1 MTAGSAVITGALS
14 ERGTID
20 IVIENGVIVAS
31 GPGVA
36 PNRKPAAGSRAT
48 IDASGLLAI
57 PGVIDPH
64 VHMRDLRQ
72 SDKETWSTGSAAA
85 IAGGVTMVFDM
96 PNTLP
101 PTTDRAGLD
110 AKRAISLDAPIRR
123 VFFIGAA
130 PGKLE
135 SARKIL
141 ESRPEDVAGLKLYM
155 AGSSSNEVV
164 HDAGELLDFFALA
177 AHHNVIGAVH
187 AEDQALVTRATNSI
201 ADPSPLDHGRCR
213 PREAAIAA
221 TERAITAAQDTG
233 TQLYLC
239 HVSTAEELDLIREVK
254 KSLRLFCE
262 VTPHHAFLD
271 ESVLAGV
278 GNIGKVNPPL
288 RTPRDRMSIVR
299 AMGDG
304 TVDTV
309 GSDHAPHTVAEK
321 RRSYGLAPSGF
332 PGLETSLGVLTTLV
346 HAGAFGLSRLV
357 DLTSRGVARI
367 FGMEGHGSLDPGSVG
382 DVTLVDLGRKWI
394 VASSDFETKAHYS
407 PFDGRTLIGRVA
419 HTIICG
425 NVSGSGN
432 E

>member
-14 ERGTID
+14 ERGAID
-20 IVIENGVIVAS
+20 IVIEDGVIVAS

-36 PNRKPAAGSRAT
+36 FGREPGAGSHVAV
-48 IDASGLLAI
+48 DAGGLLAI

-72 SDKETWSTGSAAA
+72 SDKETWRTGSAAA

-96 PNTLP
+96 PNTIP

-110 AKRAISLDAPIRR
+110 AKRAISFDAPIRR
-123 VFFIGAA
+123 AFFIGAA

-135 SARKIL
+135 SAREIL

-155 AGSSSNEVV
+155 AGSSSDEVV
-164 HDAGELLDFFALA
+164 QDAGELLDFFALA
-177 AHHNVIGAVH
+177 AHYNVVVAVH
-187 AEDQALVTRATNSI
+187 AEDQALVTTATNSV
-201 ADPSPLDHGRCR
+201 AHPSPLDHGRCR
-213 PREAAIAA
+213 PRKAAITA
-221 TERAITAAQDTG
+221 TERAITAAQGAG
-233 TQLYLC
+233 TRLYLC
-239 HVSTAEELDLIREVK
+239 HVGTAEELDLIREAK
-254 KSLRLFCE
+254 QSLPLFCE

-271 ESVLAGV
+271 ESVLASV

-288 RTPRDRMSIVR
+288 RSRRDRERIVR

-304 TVDTV
+304 TADTV

-321 RRSYGLAPSGF
+321 RRSYSLAPPGF
-332 PGLETSLGVLTTLV
+332 PGLETSVGVLTTLL
-346 HAGAFGLSRLV
+346 HAGAFGISRLV
-357 DLTSRGVARI
+357 DLTSRGVAGI
-367 FGMEGHGSLDPGSVG
+367 FGMEGRGSLDPGSVG

-394 VASSDFETKAHYS
+394 VASSDFETKARYS
-407 PFDGRTLIGRVA
+407 PFDGRTLIGRVT

-425 NVSGSGN
+425 NVNGSGN